1 MKNQVFHIAVPNT
14 MLQQRQED
22 LLGEFEHEG
31 GLGAEVTELQQEIP
45 KSINSQEVE
54 NCVIHDIEESEGEN
68 NLAVDCSPVG
78 ELADIPE
85 ASPANSA
92 SRWSK
97 RRAGDT
103 DEDSLER
110 ATKIKAQ
117 RNEGDNQSDLLRINI
132 SDSIIH
138 SNLGSVGIVIGQD
151 KSIIDESLVTLRE
164 AAENIAL
171 AKIDYKSVVC
181 DKKMMGLES
190 ELKDIHQEEEL
201 DKVLLNQLCSDLME
215 EVMDREECN
224 NELFITSGPR
234 TSNKKEKPKSSS
246 KRQ

>member
-1 MKNQVFHIAVPNT
+1 
-14 MLQQRQED
+14 
-22 LLGEFEHEG
+22 
-31 GLGAEVTELQQEIP
+31 
-45 KSINSQEVE
+45 
-54 NCVIHDIEESEGEN
+54 
-68 NLAVDCSPVG
+68 
-78 ELADIPE
+78 
-85 ASPANSA
+85 
-92 SRWSK
+92 
-97 RRAGDT
+97 
-103 DEDSLER
+103 
-110 ATKIKAQ
+110 
-117 RNEGDNQSDLLRINI
+117 
-132 SDSIIH
+132 
-138 SNLGSVGIVIGQD
+138 
-151 KSIIDESLVTLRE
+151 LRE

-224 NELFITSGPR
+224 NELLITSGPR